1 MTDLTAD
8 KIKSNWDL
16 HLKLVNTF
24 ITGER
29 LEKVTAMLER
39 LQDVMV
45 LAPAA
50 TKPYHHNAMVGGY
63 VDHVNRVVQGSLEI
77 KQLWE
82 KMGANI
88 NFTDEELVFSALFH
102 DLGKVGDGNVE
113 CYVPQSDQWRR
124 DKLQEYFTVN
134 PKLDFMLIQ
143 DRSLYLLQKFGIE
156 LSQNEY
162 IAIRIHDG
170 VYDEANKAYFV
181 SYNPESKLR
190 SNISYILHQ
199 ADMLASKV
207 EYDRWKNS
215 SNSSIKSV
223 KKKTNKGTKQV
234 KGSSNLVGLIKT
246 GIVKDL

>member
-1 MTDLTAD
+1 
-8 KIKSNWDL
+8 
-16 HLKLVNTF
+16 
-24 ITGER
+24 
-29 LEKVTAMLER
+29 
-39 LQDVMV
+39 
-45 LAPAA
+45 
-50 TKPYHHNAMVGGY
+50 
-63 VDHVNRVVQGSLEI
+63 
-77 KQLWE
+77 
-82 KMGANI
+82 
-88 NFTDEELVFSALFH
+88 
-102 DLGKVGDGNVE
+102 
-113 CYVPQSDQWRR
+113 
-124 DKLQEYFTVN
+124 
-134 PKLDFMLIQ
+134 MLIQ

-170 VYDEANKAYFV
+170 VYDEANKAYYV

-215 SNSSIKSV
+215 SNSVVKSV

-246 GIVKDL
+246 GIIKDL

>member
-1 MTDLTAD
+1 
-8 KIKSNWDL
+8 
-16 HLKLVNTF
+16 
-24 ITGER
+24 
-29 LEKVTAMLER
+29 
-39 LQDVMV
+39 
-45 LAPAA
+45 
-50 TKPYHHNAMVGGY
+50 MVGGY

-170 VYDEANKAYFV
+170 VYDEANKAYYV

-215 SNSSIKSV
+215 SNSDVKSV

-234 KGSSNLVGLIKT
+234 KGSNNLSVLIK
-246 GIVKDL
+246 DL